1 MRNVY
6 VSLVFGVVAALLF
19 VPGCSTSR
27 TCEPVFEGKRL
38 GVWLVELNQPL
49 KDNGSLS
56 QLAAQNAMWTNVVQ
70 DVGTN
75 GLPLYVGWIQ
85 NSTDIPRRYGSEL
98 AIEILGPAAQPA
110 IPALAG
116 LLRNDQTAPIAAEC
130 LLATGP
136 AAIPALTEAAA
147 TMKNRGRSDAI
158 SILGEFGP
166 AAGSAAPVLI
176 QIIKNEPMWAWP
188 AMQTLVEIETNA
200 AVLLPLFGQHV
211 ADTNNAAG
219 AAYAL
224 GRLGNAGVPM
234 LLLSL
239 TSEPR
244 NIRCFAA
251 GALDPDFQKYSTDK
265 QDVDP
270 VRFRRLRCIFNL
282 KVMTAASRCYSVG
295 DYVAAAQT
303 AGRYTNSA
311 DATIRAAAIEAFNYL
326 RPFAETNVPQMK
338 IDEHPFLRPAPK
350 TLDGR

>member
-27 TCEPVFEGKRL
+27 TREPVFEGKRL

-49 KDNGSLS
+49 KDGGSIS
-56 QLAAQNAMWTNVVQ
+56 QIAAQSAMWTNVVQ
-70 DVGTN
+70 AVGTN
-75 GLPLYVGWIQ
+75 GLPLYVRWIQ
-85 NSTDIPRRYGSEL
+85 RSVDNPRKYGAEV
-98 AIEILGPAAQPA
+98 AIQILGPDAKPA
-110 IPALAG
+110 IPVLAN
-116 LLRNDQTAPIAAEC
+116 LLSDDKTASIAAEC

-147 TMKNRGRSDAI
+147 TITNRGRWDAI

-166 AAGSAAPVLI
+166 VAGSASPVLI
-176 QIIKNEPMWAWP
+176 RIIKSEPMWAWP
-188 AMQTLVEIETNA
+188 AMQALVEVETNA
-200 AVLLPLFGQHV
+200 AVMLPLFVQHV
-211 ADTNNAAG
+211 ADTNNAP
-219 AAYAL
+219 AADYAL
-224 GRLGNAGVPM
+224 GRLGNVGVPM

-239 TSEPR
+239 TNEPR
-244 NIRCFAA
+244 DIRCFAA
-251 GALDPDFQKYSTDK
+251 GALDPDFQKYSTENRS
-265 QDVDP
+265 VDS
-270 VRFRRLRCIFNL
+270 VRFRRLCCIFDL

-326 RPFAETNVPQMK
+326 RPLAETNVPRMK
-338 IDEHPFLRPAPK
+338 IDEHPILRPAPK